1 MELILIL
8 WRWKTMS
15 RFDIK
20 LKKMVHLPLNS
31 WMPAIAWIWKWW
43 YLVFGKFD
51 TSPEESLSPQT
62 SMAAV

>member
-8 WRWKTMS
+8 WRWKIMS

-20 LKKMVHLPLNS
+20 LKKMVYFFLNL
-31 WMPAIAWIWKWW
+31 WMLVIVWIWKWW

-51 TSPEESLSPQT
+51 IFLEEFFFL
-62 SMAAV
+62 